1 MSPTRS
7 AAELSQLEPRLAT
20 VIDVLPDGVAICDTS
35 GRIIQR
41 SVVLAALLAADAE
54 APRLVAEIC
63 RVAAE
68 ATCLTGRRGT
78 AAFCKI
84 PCDASALREVRT
96 ATRLYRLHAR
106 HIGCGSLGPEA
117 AVVVLV
123 GRLGTPDPAPA
134 ELCERYALTRREVQV
149 ARLLARGRTNAE
161 IARALGLSTAT
172 ARHYTEHVLAKLGV
186 HSRAQVAIALRT
198 DAAE

>member
-7 AAELSQLEPRLAT
+7 AAELSQLELRLAT
-20 VIDVLPDGVAICDTS
+20 VIDVFPDGVAICDTS

-68 ATCLTGRRGT
+68 ALRLNGHHRT

-106 HIGCGSLGPEA
+106 HIGCG
-117 AVVVLV
+117 
-123 GRLGTPDPAPA
+123 
-134 ELCERYALTRREVQV
+134 
-149 ARLLARGRTNAE
+149 
-161 IARALGLSTAT
+161 
-172 ARHYTEHVLAKLGV
+172 
-186 HSRAQVAIALRT
+186 
-198 DAAE
+198 